1 MSERIYGPY
10 EHHGRQRLILRGR
23 DGSVTKTFEGEG
35 ARAEA
40 LAFKTK
46 WLEATKGHTVRAAID
61 AYLAHRKQK
70 GKKNGEPLSPDTIE
84 MYKRRLQEFLDDT
97 MMVTDL
103 TPKRCGVLYE
113 KRTTKVKPDTHRGEL
128 QTAAA
133 FAEWCVRQGWLTG
146 QHFRHVDP
154 VGQLS
159 TGKAQLTIDEARAF
173 ADTALDLGDEGAI
186 AALCALLFGVRSSE
200 VTNRIVR
207 DLDDAGRLLRITKSK
222 TKKGKRPLEVPE
234 VLRAPLLELAEDKPS
249 TGWLF
254 PDAHTWVL
262 PRHWLLDHVRRVC
275 KAAGVP
281 LVCTHGLRGT
291 HASLAVEAGA
301 TSHVV
306 SAALGHAHVGVTNRH
321 YIDVGAK
328 QYGQQRAALSVLDVN
343 VRKRVTHPL
352 LSGDEKSSVLND
364 SRPQY

>member
-10 EHHGRQRLILRGR
+10 EHHGRQRLIIRGPR
-23 DGSVTKTFEGEG
+23 GSVTETFEGEG
-35 ARAEA
+35 ARAQA
-40 LAFKTK
+40 IAFKEK
-46 WLEATKGHTVRAAID
+46 WLERTKGHTVRGAIE
-61 AYLAHRKQK
+61 AYLDERKKK
-70 GKKNGEPLSPDTIE
+70 GKKNGEPLTPETIE

-97 MMVTDL
+97 MMVSDL
-103 TPKRCGVLYE
+103 TQKRCAALYE
-113 KRTTKVKPDTHRGEL
+113 KRTAKVKPDTHRGEL
-128 QTAAA
+128 QTASA

-159 TGKAQLTIDEARAF
+159 AGKPQLTIDEARAF
-173 ADTALDLGDEGAI
+173 ADAALDLGDEGSI

-234 VLRAPLLELAEDKPS
+234 VLRGPLLELAEDKPS
-249 TGWLF
+249 TAWLF

-275 KAAGVP
+275 RVAGVP
-281 LVCTHGLRGT
+281 SVCTHGLRGT
-291 HASLAVEAGA
+291 HASLAIEAGA

-328 QYGQQRAALSVLDVN
+328 QFGQQRAALSVLDVN
-343 VRKRVTHPL
+343 VRKREQPARFPTGPKPN
-352 LSGDEKSSVLND
+352 DLNV
-364 SRPQY
+364 PTP